1 MLFPQ
6 PIMLLDA
13 EPVLT
18 PLPSTV
24 QSTQRLQ
31 SLITQ
36 GMVWILATVFW
47 VVSELL
53 LPAVPRIRVPLFR
66 ESTRALAR
74 TKCSSPLGDPL
85 TTDCKRNSRRK
96 RLTRYPA

>member
-24 QSTQRLQ
+24 KSTQRLQ

-36 GMVWILATVFW
+36 GMVWILATLLW

-53 LPAVPRIRVPLFR
+53 LPSVTRILVPLFR
-66 ESTRALAR
+66 DSTRALAR
-74 TKCSSPLGDPL
+74 TKCFFFFNDPP
-85 TTDCKRNSRRK
+85 TTDFSSFPLRNP
-96 RLTRYPA
+96 LPI